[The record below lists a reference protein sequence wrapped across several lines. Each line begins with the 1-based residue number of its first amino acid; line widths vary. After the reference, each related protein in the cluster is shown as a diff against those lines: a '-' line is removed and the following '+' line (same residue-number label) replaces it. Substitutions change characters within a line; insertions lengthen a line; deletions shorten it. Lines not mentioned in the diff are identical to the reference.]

1 MARCSG
7 SRRPGLTRAVT
18 RYRMCYELPGSSAA
32 SRARPHSSMMS
43 R

>member
-1 MARCSG
+1 V
-7 SRRPGLTRAVT
+7 TRAVT
-18 RYRMCYELPGSSAA
+18 RYRTCYELPDSSAA